1 MLTANLKRGCSCF
14 SFREFIYVVFFPSI
28 PFYPNRSISVFHTG
42 PWNRKVPFTFSCNL
56 LVSPSTP
63 LFSRHPFFGKDD
75 MNRETGNSNHTVKAF
90 PLNYLVMASF
100 YRHRVYLWTLLKALY
115 LAAVFQRVSPQWIR
129 LPQCLVFLRLSQR
142 RCWYKKAGRILMS
155 AILEM
160 AAAFYLFICLF
171 ACLLVCFL
179 PLHQ

>member
-1 MLTANLKRGCSCF
+1 MHNTTTYSCSLHKPHTHQQRHCSYF
-14 SFREFIYVVFFPSI
+14 SFCELIFLLFFSSV
-28 PFYPNRSISVFHTG
+28 PFHTNRTLSTLHTG
-42 PWNRKVPFTFSCNL
+42 PLNRKVPFGLSCNL
-56 LVSPSTP
+56 LVSPSSP

-142 RCWYKKAGRILMS
+142 RC
-155 AILEM
+155 
-160 AAAFYLFICLF
+160 
-171 ACLLVCFL
+171 
-179 PLHQ
+179 